1 MLSLRVETVTV
12 EPYGRGTPNASR
24 HGRKQPCRVGVT
36 GGRGR
41 FRQETSPLMLF
52 RGSPQGYPPLKSA
65 SVGPR
70 SGEYRFNPLWQHHSK
85 PLKTK
90 GLPLQSPPFRSAL
103 HGRTWREH
111 ATSIRGKSVE
121 TFRGWF
127 GSQATDTAGCHGHSS
142 TPRRSLIPA
151 GVKADSFGVLKR
163 AGV

>member
-70 SGEYRFNPLWQHHSK
+70 SGEYRL
-85 PLKTK
+85 
-90 GLPLQSPPFRSAL
+90 
-103 HGRTWREH
+103 
-111 ATSIRGKSVE
+111 SI
-121 TFRGWF
+121 
-127 GSQATDTAGCHGHSS
+127 
-142 TPRRSLIPA
+142 LN
-151 GVKADSFGVLKR
+151 
-163 AGV
+163 